1 MIGTEDD
8 LIRRLNDKD
17 SSALRYLFDQH
28 YLKLCQYAFTFL
40 KDMDEAEDVVQ
51 NLFVDIWER
60 KRRLEIRQSIQ
71 QYMFRSV
78 YYKCLNALE
87 YKQVRRKHT
96 VENPQTLKEG
106 NGEEGGI
113 EEKRM
118 AIQNALEK
126 LPEKCKQV
134 FVLSRFEELK
144 YAEIADKLGISIN
157 TVENH
162 MGKALRLLRAELK
175 HLI

>member
-1 MIGTEDD
+1 VIGTEDD
-8 LIRRLNDKD
+8 LIKRLNNKD
-17 SSALRYLFDQH
+17 SSALRYLFDLH
-28 YLKLCQYAFTFL
+28 YLKLCQYAFTYL
-40 KDMDEAEDVVQ
+40 KDMNEAEDVVQ
-51 NLFVDIWER
+51 NLFVDIWE
-60 KRRLEIRQSIQ
+60 KKGHLEIRQSLQ
-71 QYMFRSV
+71 QYLFRSV

-87 YKQVRRKHT
+87 YKQVRKKH
-96 VENPQTLKEG
+96 VQGGQYQL
-106 NGEEGGI
+106 GESATSEDDR

-118 AIQNALEK
+118 AIQNALDK
-126 LPEKCKQV
+126 LPERCKQV

-144 YAEIADKLGISIN
+144 YGEIAERLGISIN

>member
-1 MIGTEDD
+1 VIGTEDD
-8 LIRRLNDKD
+8 LIKRLNNKD
-17 SSALRYLFDQH
+17 SSALRYLFDLH
-28 YLKLCQYAFTFL
+28 YLKLCQYAFTYL
-40 KDMDEAEDVVQ
+40 KDMNEAEDVVQ
-51 NLFVDIWER
+51 NLFVDIWE
-60 KRRLEIRQSIQ
+60 KKGHLEIRQSLQ
-71 QYMFRSV
+71 QYLFRSV

-87 YKQVRRKHT
+87 YKQVRKKH
-96 VENPQTLKEG
+96 VQDGQYQMGEG
-106 NGEEGGI
+106 AANEDDR

-118 AIQNALEK
+118 AIQNALDK
-126 LPEKCKQV
+126 LPERCKQV

-144 YAEIADKLGISIN
+144 YGEIAERLGISIN